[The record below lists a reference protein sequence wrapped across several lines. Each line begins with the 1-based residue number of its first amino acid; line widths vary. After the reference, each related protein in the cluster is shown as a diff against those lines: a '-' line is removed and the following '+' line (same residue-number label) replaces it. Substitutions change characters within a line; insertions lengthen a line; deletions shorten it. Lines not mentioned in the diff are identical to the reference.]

1 MRADTNS
8 ELHAC
13 VYVLTTVSVLMIE
26 TDKTNPWLTT
36 PNLIISKSNFISN
49 AYGGVYLGGKHSGHV
64 QIQSSVVQNSPANGL
79 TTGFSNVKNLN
90 LFNCSF
96 IGNQYGIVLSSFS
109 GNVNIENTDF
119 SNSTSNALYI
129 VSDGEKTVRFQN
141 SSVIHTKGFGVY
153 LKGDYEDAS
162 IFATNSFF
170 GWNKAT
176 SIYSDIH
183 YARQTTSR
191 TQASFKNCTF
201 SMNQGPVINIDES
214 PKFFPWEFE
223 DNIFTN
229 NTQNSVIMTTKYTHS
244 RDPPG
249 IFVRKNKFL
258 FNVFQEKG
266 VIYVRGGTKEL
277 VIDANIFE
285 GNHGRSVFVEEQSVF
300 RAPATI
306 QNNLFKGNN
315 NSNGGVLEI
324 RRMENDVLILDNV
337 FEWNEGLNVVHLHI
351 ENYVFAPQNL
361 TFTNNSLRNN
371 SNAWSFGCQV
381 EISGLKEFKVISIH
395 HNRFDSKNFTK
406 ELCVNITANS
416 HTSIVNMSLNFWGY
430 DDENQIKER
439 IYDAEDNYERALA
452 VFIPFFGSTGELM
465 QGSNQMFAKR
475 YLGGRISSSVNLW
488 SKLSPYIVIS
498 DITVLPDAE
507 LTIHP
512 GVELQF
518 SNGVGM
524 LILGA
529 LFVQGNN
536 NNPVTFSLLKRSQTE
551 ISIPVRLVGGTFP
564 WQGHLEV
571 LHNGNWIPVCVN
583 QSIPFG
589 RNNAKVIC
597 GQLGYQASSSVSY
610 VVHSSTSVRSLA
622 ANLNCNGNEAEI
634 NECPLSFLNLSRNAT
649 RQVAL
654 DCKGGT
660 PWGNLRF
667 LREFRNTSYPITSKL
682 QHLKIEHC
690 GEKHGKKVAALEM
703 IQNFP
708 EMNHVSILNCTAG
721 GAKVLFPER
730 EVYMREMFLVNTG
743 GYGGAMLITKRN
755 ITLEKVTSMHNT
767 RGLSFHELDGHWV
780 AGISYGQVFL
790 CDAAASNVIIK
801 DRDLYLYLFPP
812 SVRYLNLLIQCHREV
827 KTVGDAGFA
836 LQLLVMK
843 NVKSIT
849 INIPNG
855 NSIIKFSSR
864 DIGPLSRRRLIPWNS
879 LKVYFEGWL
888 SSEMLLQVQ
897 RFELKG

>member
-1 MRADTNS
+1 
-8 ELHAC
+8 
-13 VYVLTTVSVLMIE
+13 MIE

-36 PNLIISKSNFISN
+36 PNLIISKSNFIGN
-49 AYGGVYLGGKHSGHV
+49 AYGGVYLGGEDSGHV
-64 QIQSSVVQNSPANGL
+64 QIQSSVVQDSPANGL
-79 TTGFSNVKNLN
+79 TTRFSNVKNLN

-129 VSDGEKTVRFQN
+129 ASDGEKTVRVLK
-141 SSVIHTKGFGVY
+141 SSVIHTEGFGIY
-153 LKGDYEDAS
+153 LKGNYEDARL
-162 IFATNSFF
+162 FATNSFF

-176 SIYSDIH
+176 SIYSEIS
-183 YARQTTSR
+183 YARR
-191 TQASFKNCTF
+191 NPGKTQASFKNCTF
-201 SMNQGPVINIDES
+201 LMNRGPVVNIDES

-223 DNIFTN
+223 GNIFTN
-229 NTQNSVIMTTKYTHS
+229 NTQNSVIMTTQYTDS
-244 RDPPG
+244 NYSPG
-249 IFVRKNKFL
+249 LFLRRNKFI
-258 FNVFQEKG
+258 FNSVPEKG

-300 RAPATI
+300 RAPVAI
-306 QNNLFKGNN
+306 QNNLFKD
-315 NSNGGVLEI
+315 NSNLNGGVIEI

-337 FEWNEGLNVVHLHI
+337 FEWNEGLNVLRLHN
-351 ENYVFAPQNL
+351 EYYVLAHKNL
-361 TFTNNSLRNN
+361 TFTNNSLLNN
-371 SNAWSFGCQV
+371 SNARSFGCEV
-381 EISGLKEFKVISIH
+381 EISGMKEFKVISIH
-395 HNRFDSKNFTK
+395 HNRFNSQSFSK
-406 ELCVNITANS
+406 ELCINITANS
-416 HTSIVNMSLNFWGY
+416 HTSIVNVSLNFWGY

-465 QGSNQMFAKR
+465 QGSNQTFPKR
-475 YLGGRISSSVNLW
+475 YLGGRVSSSVNLW

-529 LFVQGNN
+529 LFVLGNSN
-536 NNPVTFSLLKRSQTE
+536 KPVTFSLLKRSQTE

-564 WQGHLEV
+564 WQGHLEM

-589 RNNAKVIC
+589 RNNAQVIC
-597 GQLGYQASSSVSY
+597 GQLGYHAPSSVSY
-610 VVHSSTSVRSLA
+610 VVHSSTSIRFLG

-634 NECPLSFLNLSRNAT
+634 NKCPLSFLNLSHNAT

-654 DCKGGT
+654 DCNGGT
-660 PWGNLRF
+660 PWGNVRF
-667 LREFRNTSYPITSKL
+667 LREFRNTSYPIKSKL

-690 GEKHGKKVAALEM
+690 GEKHGKKVAAIEM

-730 EVYMREMFLVNTG
+730 DVYMRDMFLVNTG
-743 GYGGAMLITKRN
+743 GYGGAMLITERDF
-755 ITLEKVTSMHNT
+755 TLEKVTSMNNM

-780 AGISYGQVFL
+780 EGASYGQVFL
-790 CDAAASNVIIK
+790 CDPAASNVIIK
-801 DRDLYLYLFPP
+801 DRDLFLYFFPP
-812 SVRYLNLLIQCHREV
+812 SVRYLNLLLQCHMEV

-843 NVKSIT
+843 NVRSIT
-849 INIPNG
+849 IDNPRRK
-855 NSIIKFSSR
+855 SIIKFSSR
-864 DIGPLSRRRLIPWNS
+864 DIGPMSRRRLIPWNAIT
-879 LKVYFEGWL
+879 VYFEGSY
-888 SSEMLLQVQ
+888 SSEVLLQVQ
-897 RFELKG
+897 RVELEG